1 MERNGCA
8 DIGLL
13 QSQECQIRHCFCM
26 LLLLSRLSTPWFLN
40 FDFGYFG
47 FKTFRSAL
55 FQGVGKES

>member
-1 MERNGCA
+1 
-8 DIGLL
+8 
-13 QSQECQIRHCFCM
+13 M